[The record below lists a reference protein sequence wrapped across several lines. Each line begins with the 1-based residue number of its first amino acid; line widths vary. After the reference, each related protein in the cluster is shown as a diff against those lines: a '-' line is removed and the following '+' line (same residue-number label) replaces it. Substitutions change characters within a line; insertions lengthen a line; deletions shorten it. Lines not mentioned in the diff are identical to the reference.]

1 MTRRIG
7 DLLAQRAR
15 EAFIGRSAELD
26 VLLSMLDSGPQ
37 VVFIHGIAGI
47 GKSTL
52 LEAFAEQART
62 RGATVVRLD
71 CRRMEP
77 TRRGFLHELCIAI
90 GLPAVSPEQA
100 AERLG
105 TLGSRVVLSLDT
117 YEIFRLMDTWLRQV
131 FLTLL
136 PENVR
141 VVLAGRDR
149 PVSSWLTSPGWQGI
163 LRSLSLGPL
172 GEPEAIELLVIS
184 GIGPDKA
191 GRIQDLARG
200 HPLALKLAA
209 NAASEWPNPD
219 AALGHSGFQ
228 RVVEELTRI
237 YLADVRDQLTRQAL
251 DATSVVRRA
260 TVSLLQAM
268 LPGAA
273 PQDMFER
280 LRVVPFVESEGDGL
294 HIHDLVQ
301 QAIAASLRAVDP
313 SRYQAYRYAAW
324 RQLNEEIQKA
334 SQLNLWRYTADLL
347 YLIENPVVREAF
359 FPSGAQQ
366 FVVEPARIEDG
377 AAIKEISRLHEPPSA
392 ASRLDEWWQSNPR
405 SFRVVREQSGAIAGF
420 YCMFDPA
427 TVSSEDLET
436 DPISRQWLQHL
447 HGNPAARNQ
456 RVLFIRRWLSR
467 DDGETP
473 SAVQA
478 ACWLD
483 IKRSYMEMR
492 PHLRRVYLTM
502 HDLALYAPVAQKLGF
517 QPITAAEIELDGVR
531 YHTAMLDFG
540 PLSVDGWLAG
550 LVADELGVEGD
561 ELLDVE
567 SHELVLGDRRVKL
580 TMMEF
585 QVFLY
590 LYERE
595 NKPVTRASLI
605 EQVWGYKYT
614 GSNVVEAV
622 VRSLRK
628 KLGDRASDIETIRG
642 VGYRFGRA
650 RGSILGQHERDSV
663 LSNRHKHA
671 DDSTDWGTGSIHA
684 KTYYKD
690 GS

>member
-1 MTRRIG
+1 MNRRIG

-15 EAFIGRSAELD
+15 EAFIGRSAELEA
-26 VLLSMLDSGPQ
+26 LLSMLDGGPQ
-37 VVFIHGIAGI
+37 VVFVHGIAGI

-52 LEAFAEQART
+52 LEAFAEQARA

-71 CRRMEP
+71 CRGIEP
-77 TRRGFLHELCIAI
+77 TERGFLRELGVAI
-90 GLPAVSPEQA
+90 GSPAGAPEQA

-117 YEIFRLMDTWLRQV
+117 YEVFRLMDTWLRQV

-149 PVSSWLTSPGWQGI
+149 PVSSWLTTPGWQGM
-163 LRSLSLGPL
+163 LRTLALGPL
-172 GEPEAIELLVIS
+172 GEPEAIELLAIS
-184 GIGPDKA
+184 GVGPDKA

-209 NAASEWPNPD
+209 SAATEWPSTD
-219 AALGHSGFQ
+219 AVLGHSGFQ

-237 YLADVRDQLTRQAL
+237 YLADVRDRLTRQAL
-251 DATSVVRRA
+251 EASSVVRRA

-268 LPGAA
+268 LPDAA

-294 HIHDLVQ
+294 HMHDLVQ
-301 QAIAASLRAVDP
+301 QAIAASVRAVDP
-313 SRYQAYRYAAW
+313 NRYQAYRRAAW

-347 YLIENPVVREAF
+347 YLIENPAVREAF

-366 FVVEPARIEDG
+366 FVVEPARAEDG
-377 AAIKEISRLHEPPSA
+377 AAIKEIIQRHEAPSA
-392 ASRLDEWWQSNPR
+392 AGRLAEWWRSNPGF
-405 SFRVVREQSGAIAGF
+405 FRAVREQSGDIAGF

-427 TVSSEDLET
+427 TLSSDNLET
-436 DPISRQWLQHL
+436 DPISRQWRQHL
-447 HGNPAARNQ
+447 RDNPTPKNQ
-456 RVLFIRRWLSR
+456 RALFIRRWLSR
-467 DDGETP
+467 ERGEAP
-473 SAVQA
+473 SPVQA

-483 IKRSYMEMR
+483 IKRSYMGMR
-492 PHLRRVYLTM
+492 PHLRRVYLTVN
-502 HDLALYAPVAQKLGF
+502 DLALYAPAAQKLGL
-517 QPITAAEIELDGVR
+517 QPITGAETELDGVR

-561 ELLDVE
+561 DLLDVE
-567 SHELVLGDRRVKL
+567 SHELVLGARRVKL
-580 TMMEF
+580 TKMEF
-585 QVFLY
+585 DVFLY

-595 NKPVTRASLI
+595 NKPVTRVSLI
-605 EQVWGYKYT
+605 EQVWGAKCT
-614 GSNVVEAV
+614 GSNVIEAV
-622 VRSLRK
+622 MRSLRK
-628 KLGDRASDIETIRG
+628 KLGDRAMAIETIRN
-642 VGYRFGRA
+642 VGYRFRRDCASSSG
-650 RGSILGQHERDSV
+650 EREI
-663 LSNRHKHA
+663 
-671 DDSTDWGTGSIHA
+671 GC
-684 KTYYKD
+684 
-690 GS
+690 

>member
-1 MTRRIG
+1 MIRRIG

-15 EAFIGRSAELD
+15 EGFIGRSAELE
-26 VLLSMLDSGPQ
+26 VLLGMLDGGPQ

-52 LEAFAEQART
+52 LEAFAEQARS

-71 CRRMEP
+71 CRGIEP
-77 TRRGFLHELCIAI
+77 TERGFLHELGIAI
-90 GLPAVSPEQA
+90 GLPAVTPEQA

-105 TLGSRVVLSLDT
+105 TLGSRVALSLDT
-117 YEIFRLMDTWLRQV
+117 YEVFRLMDTWMRQV

-149 PVSSWLTSPGWQGI
+149 PVSSWLTAPGWQGI
-163 LRSLSLGPL
+163 LRSLALGPL
-172 GEPEAIELLVIS
+172 GEPEAIELLMMS
-184 GIGPDKA
+184 GVGPDKA

-209 NAASEWPNPD
+209 NAATEWSNPASGLD
-219 AALGHSGFQ
+219 HSGFQ

-237 YLADVRDQLTRQAL
+237 YLADVRDPLTRQAL
-251 DATSVVRRA
+251 DASSVVRRA

-280 LRVVPFVESEGDGL
+280 LRAVPFVESEGDGL
-294 HIHDLVQ
+294 HMHDLVQ
-301 QAIAASLRAVDP
+301 QTIAASVRALDP
-313 SRYQAYRYAAW
+313 SRYQAYRRAAW

-334 SQLNLWRYTADLL
+334 SQRNLWRYTADLL

-359 FPSGAQQ
+359 FPSGGQQ
-366 FVVEPARIEDG
+366 FVVEPARAEDG
-377 AAIKEISRLHEPPSA
+377 VAIQEISRLHEAPSA
-392 ASRLDEWWQSNPR
+392 ASQLTKWWQTMPQI
-405 SFRVVREQSGAIAGF
+405 FRVVREQSGAVAGF

-427 TVSSEDLET
+427 TVNQDDLEA
-436 DPISRQWLQHL
+436 DPISQQWRRHL
-447 HGNPAARNQ
+447 RSNPAPKNQ

-467 DDGETP
+467 EHGEAP
-473 SAVQA
+473 SSVQA

-492 PHLRRVYLTM
+492 PRIRRVYLTV
-502 HDLALYAPVAQKLGF
+502 HDLALYIPVARKLGF
-517 QPITAAEIELDGVR
+517 QPVTAAEIELDGVR

-550 LVADELGVEGD
+550 LAADELGVEEDG
-561 ELLDVE
+561 LLDVA

-580 TMMEF
+580 TKMEF
-585 QVFLY
+585 EVFLY

-605 EQVWGYKYT
+605 EQVWGAKDV
-614 GSNVVEAV
+614 GSNVIEAV

-628 KLGDRASDIETIRG
+628 KLGDRAAAIETIRN
-642 VGYRFGRA
+642 VGYRF
-650 RGSILGQHERDSV
+650 
-663 LSNRHKHA
+663 HK
-671 DDSTDWGTGSIHA
+671 DC
-684 KTYYKD
+684 KLP
-690 GS
+690 